1 MGREIINKIENSSLK
16 TIDLDLLIPN
26 NPRSIFDIKNWLK
39 NDLILIENDFRKSV
53 EIIIGNNT

>member
-16 TIDLDLLIPN
+16 TIDVDLFIPN

-39 NDLILIENDFRKSV
+39 NDLILIENDFR
-53 EIIIGNNT
+53 